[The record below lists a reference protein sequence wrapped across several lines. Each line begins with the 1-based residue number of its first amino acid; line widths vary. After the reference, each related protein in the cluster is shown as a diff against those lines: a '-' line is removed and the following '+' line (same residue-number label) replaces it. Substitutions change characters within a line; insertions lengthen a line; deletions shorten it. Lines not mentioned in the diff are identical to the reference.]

1 MTLAHPLAVQ
11 NSTVSVTASGC
22 LAFAAGITGPVLGG
36 LTGAGNVALA
46 TAASQPVTVNVG
58 NNGQST
64 TYGGVLSGAGGLAKQ
79 GAGIMMLTAPSTYSG
94 PTVISGGVLELQAA
108 AVGGSIGV
116 HFVGNGSSVTASAGV
131 VAMNN
136 WNNLSGYT
144 FSGSTLV
151 NNSGQNSGATFS
163 LSGAASV
170 WATGSANPLLNG
182 YVYGINNPMT
192 LIVSNIPYARY
203 SIFAYVGDSTIG
215 NQEEATINGTSY
227 YFATEGGTPIT
238 YTAITSTSPANYQSG
253 NYIEVDG
260 LSGASQTVAI
270 AGTTQPYSGLCSVEI
285 VNTTPAAGSIN
296 MLPAMT
302 ALRIAAGAT
311 LDLGGVN
318 QQVASLSDQTPGN
331 GGSVVNSG
339 TASAVLTLSA
349 TGGSTTFSGA
359 IAGGGTLGTIG
370 LVMSGSGRQVLS
382 GSNTYNGPTTV
393 GQGKLVVDG
402 WLTHSAVAV
411 NSGGTLGGTGYLS
424 SRWSAP
430 TERLPPATRW
440 ASCT

>member
-1 MTLAHPLAVQ
+1 MPGIAFLPTLATPPL
-11 NSTVSVTASGC
+11 
-22 LAFAAGITGPVLGG
+22 GI
-36 LTGAGNVALA
+36 
-46 TAASQPVTVNVG
+46 
-58 NNGQST
+58 
-64 TYGGVLSGAGGLAKQ
+64 
-79 GAGIMMLTAPSTYSG
+79 
-94 PTVISGGVLELQAA
+94 
-108 AVGGSIGV
+108 
-116 HFVGNGSSVTASAGV
+116 
-131 VAMNN
+131 
-136 WNNLSGYT
+136 
-144 FSGSTLV
+144 
-151 NNSGQNSGATFS
+151 
-163 LSGAASV
+163 
-170 WATGSANPLLNG
+170 
-182 YVYGINNPMT
+182 
-192 LIVSNIPYARY
+192 
-203 SIFAYVGDSTIG
+203 
-215 NQEEATINGTSY
+215 EEATINGTSY

-339 TASAVLTLSA
+339 TASAVLTLVPRAVRRPSA
-349 TGGSTTFSGA
+349 ARSRR
-359 IAGGGTLGTIG
+359 GTLGTIG

-424 SRWSAP
+424 TLRLAPRNACPRRPAGRLALERKPRLWHRERSWTTTWTESRPMTSSP
-430 TERLPPATRW
+430 CLPA
-440 ASCT
+440 A